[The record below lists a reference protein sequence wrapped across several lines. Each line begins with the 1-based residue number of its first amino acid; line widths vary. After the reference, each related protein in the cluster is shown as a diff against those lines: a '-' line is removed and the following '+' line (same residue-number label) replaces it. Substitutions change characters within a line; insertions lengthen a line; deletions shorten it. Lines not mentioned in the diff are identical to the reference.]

1 MKIEHDLDVSPRA
14 WIFDMKFYKDDLMGG
29 KDVEPEIVEQWAD
42 KKSNTIYIINGYKC
56 NEVDNYF
63 VSKDTWEKMKREFET
78 I

>member
-1 MKIEHDLDVSPRA
+1 
-14 WIFDMKFYKDDLMGG
+14 MGG